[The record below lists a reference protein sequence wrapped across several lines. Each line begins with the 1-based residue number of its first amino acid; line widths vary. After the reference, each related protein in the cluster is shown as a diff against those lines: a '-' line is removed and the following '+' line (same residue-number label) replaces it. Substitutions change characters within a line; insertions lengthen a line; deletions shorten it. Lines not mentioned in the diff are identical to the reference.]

1 MRRYNNRMIQ
11 INKDA
16 CKGCGICIA
25 MCPVKILEFS
35 NDLNKVGVHYPKV
48 IDETECTE
56 CENCMIYCPDFA
68 MVVIKNES

>member
-1 MRRYNNRMIQ
+1 MVQ

-16 CKGCGICIA
+16 CKGCGICIV

-35 NDLNKVGVHYPKV
+35 GELNNRGVHFPK
-48 IDETECTE
+48 ITDEEKCTK

-68 MVVIKNES
+68 MVVSEDAK

>member
-1 MRRYNNRMIQ
+1 MEVENNRMVQ

-35 NDLNKVGVHYPKV
+35 DELNIRGVHFPK
-48 IDETECTE
+48 ITQEEKCTK

-68 MVVIKNES
+68 VVVKKDD

>member
-1 MRRYNNRMIQ
+1 MIQ

-35 NDLNKVGVHYPKV
+35 NDLNKIGVHYPIV
-48 IDETECTE
+48 LDETECTE

-68 MVVIKNES
+68 MVVIKNEK